1 MHTCVEGSKRQL
13 PSWMMQKVGATAIH
27 VSDSDNAV
35 ESNCSMK
42 KVDDIAAYATENDPK
57 SRPSRRKSNL
67 RAKCDDGSFSKA
79 TQKKKK
85 SAKPIDRDQR
95 SSTKKRKK
103 LEDPSHGCDDIYQVQ
118 ASSDDA
124 VDLTVEDLLVIAEQC
139 VNEYENKDRKEISS
153 RQSES
158 KWEFQVTH
166 ETGTTLDSPCEKR
179 NPFYTRKD
187 VLSNSAS
194 QTGEVIDTSTSRIG
208 DPAQDMLNL
217 FLGPLLSKTLEKEKS
232 KHIVENAKITHEFTR
247 QSQDELRGEERVPL
261 MKKRYTLKDKHVL
274 ASFLKGEYQRFW
286 AAWIVI

>member
-13 PSWMMQKVGATAIH
+13 PSWMMQKVGATVIH
-27 VSDSDNAV
+27 LSDSDNAV

-42 KVDDIAAYATENDPK
+42 KVDDIATYATENDPK

-67 RAKCDDGSFSKA
+67 RAKCDDGSLSKA

-85 SAKPIDRDQR
+85 SAKLIDRDQR

-103 LEDPSHGCDDIYQVQ
+103 LEDMSHGCDDVYQVQ
-118 ASSDDA
+118 TSSDDA

-166 ETGTTLDSPCEKR
+166 ETGTTLDSPCENR
-179 NPFYTRKD
+179 NPSYTRKD
-187 VLSNSAS
+187 VLSNSTS
-194 QTGEVIDTSTSRIG
+194 QTGEVIDTSTSRTG

-247 QSQDELRGEERVPL
+247 QSQDELGGEERVPL
-261 MKKRYTLKDKHVL
+261 MKKRNTLKDKVTM
-274 ASFLKGEYQRFW
+274 FLEQDL
-286 AAWIVI
+286 